1 MTESLSGLTIR
12 VFICNMLFGS
22 QILKNWIYNI
32 SSQYHVSGVMCY
44 VGQSTNI
51 CFAFL
56 LCSELML
63 IYSPFYNWA
72 AQAIGRLVPGC
83 NTMMNVPIR
92 IIFCQT
98 AAEARTQK
106 NRAGRPISSNN
117 LIYWQNKLGFTETI
131 QQRRSKELLQ
141 DHILQCIMYFQ
152 DLCWNLDWNF
162 SQTLLDIIYLFYKI
176 LIKY

>member
-1 MTESLSGLTIR
+1 MRVQEDQRKPPTFELLDSISLKH
-12 VFICNMLFGS
+12 FN
-22 QILKNWIYNI
+22 
-32 SSQYHVSGVMCY
+32 
-44 VGQSTNI
+44 VGWSTNI

-98 AAEARTQK
+98 AAEARTEK

-117 LIYWQNKLGFTETI
+117 LIYWQNKLGFTEAV
-131 QQRRSKELLQ
+131 
-141 DHILQCIMYFQ
+141 
-152 DLCWNLDWNF
+152 
-162 SQTLLDIIYLFYKI
+162 
-176 LIKY
+176 